1 MTTIFSVTPSLTQ
14 VGVDTTLEITGTGFL
29 TTTAVRLES
38 PEDPPVEYPLSGF
51 QFMTSQLIRAVVAAN
66 VVPIGFYSV
75 VVDNGGEDV
84 AVLDSAFRISV
95 DLPTRPFLTN
105 NTTDVIQQR
114 IMDRIGIAPN
124 GLPYD
129 TRKGQVPWDMT
140 AAQAPEFEKIY
151 KRLDDLF
158 PQGFAQYM
166 GGALLDLRAEEHGVL
181 RNIASFSRTVVEVTA
196 PVGTVIPSAI
206 RFSTTATPNTTARP
220 IVFVGTE
227 TASIVWKNPVSGLV
241 TGATTTSLTD
251 AASTFVVDE
260 WRDYY
265 VLITL
270 GKGLGQWRKIINN
283 DAHTVNVMDW
293 DTGNVPDN
301 TSTYKFFTGVAVQ
314 AVVAGRSGNVLAG
327 AINRLAVPVA
337 FVSKVTNPVPAVD
350 GVDRESDRLFLSRF
364 LLTVRQRSAGG
375 NDTDYQ
381 IWARETPG
389 TSLGAVSV
397 LEEWAG
403 YGTVKVVIV
412 NSDNTISDT
421 ATVNKVY
428 DYIQTQRPIGAHVT
442 VEAAVGVLI
451 EARFTLTVKE
461 GFSLVAVQE
470 AVRVAIAA
478 YLNTVPVGGDDGF
491 VMFYRVQQA
500 AINNVDG
507 IDTFNM
513 YSTGYGIRRTGA
525 ANYSTADVSIT
536 GTEKPIAGAITAA

>member
-1 MTTIFSVTPSLTQ
+1 MTTITSVTPSLTQ

-29 TTTAVRLES
+29 VTTIARLES
-38 PEDPPVEYPLSGF
+38 PEDPPVQYPLSAF
-51 QFMTSQLIRAVVAAN
+51 QLITSSLMRALVPAN

-75 VVDNGGEDV
+75 VVDNGGEDI
-84 AVLDSAFRISV
+84 AQLTNAFRISV
-95 DLPTRPFLTN
+95 NLPARPFLTN
-105 NTTDVIQQR
+105 NTTDIIQAR
-114 IMDRIGIAPN
+114 IMDRIGFAPN

-129 TRKGQVPWDMT
+129 KRKGQVPWDMT
-140 AAQAPEFEKIY
+140 AAQSPEFEKIY

-158 PQGFAQYM
+158 PQGFAQFM

-181 RNIASFSRTVVEVTA
+181 RNIASFSTTVMEITA
-196 PVGTVIPSAI
+196 AVGTVIPTAI
-206 RFSTTATPNTTARP
+206 RFSTTATPNTTDRP
-220 IVFVGTE
+220 IVFNSIE
-227 TASIVWKNPVSGLV
+227 TAPITQKPPLAGLV
-241 TGATTTSLTD
+241 YSATATSMRDNTANWTTD
-251 AASTFVVDE
+251 Q

-270 GKGLGQWRKIINN
+270 GKGIGQWRKVINN
-283 DAHTVNVMDW
+283 TSDTLNVSDW
-293 DTGNVPDN
+293 DTGNIPNN
-301 TSTYKFFTGVAVQ
+301 TSIYKIFTGVAAQ
-314 AVVAGRSGNVLAG
+314 AAVAGRSGNVLAG
-327 AINRLAVPVA
+327 AINRLAVPVS
-337 FVSKVTNPVPAVD
+337 FVSAVSNPVAAID

-389 TSLGAVSV
+389 TSLGPVSV

-421 ATVNKVY
+421 ATVSKVF
-428 DYIQTQRPIGAHVT
+428 DYIQTRRPIGAHVT
-442 VEAAVGVLI
+442 VEAATGVQI

-470 AVRVAIAA
+470 AVRTAITA

-500 AINNVDG
+500 AITNTDG

-513 YSTGYGIRRTGA
+513 YSTGYGIRRAGA
-525 ANYSTADVSIT
+525 ANFGTADVTIS
-536 GTEKPIAGAITAA
+536 GTEKPIAGAITAV

>member
-1 MTTIFSVTPSLTQ
+1 MTNFQLVTS
-14 VGVDTTLEITGTGFL
+14 E
-29 TTTAVRLES
+29 
-38 PEDPPVEYPLSGF
+38 
-51 QFMTSQLIRAVVAAN
+51 MMRATVQAN
-66 VVPIGFYSV
+66 VVPIGFYTV

-84 AVLDSAFRISV
+84 AQLDAAFRISV
-95 DLPTRPFLTN
+95 NLPVRPFLTN

-129 TRKGQVPWDMT
+129 KRKGQVPWDMT

-158 PQGFAQYM
+158 PQGFAQFM
-166 GGALLDLRAEEHGVL
+166 GGALLDLRAEEHGIL
-181 RNIASFSRTVVEVTA
+181 RNIASFSRTVMEVTA

-206 RFSTTATPNTTARP
+206 RFSTTAVPNTADRP
-220 IVFVGTE
+220 LVFNGIE
-227 TASIVWKNPVSGLV
+227 TANIIYKNPVSGLV
-241 TGATTTSLTD
+241 TSGTATSLTD
-251 AASTFVVDE
+251 NTAAFVVDE
-260 WRDYY
+260 WKDYY

-270 GKGLGQWRKIINN
+270 GKGIGQWRKVINN
-283 DAHTVNVMDW
+283 NANTLNVSDW
-293 DTGNVPDN
+293 DTGNIPNN
-301 TSTYKFFTGVAVQ
+301 TSTYKLFTGVAAQ
-314 AVVAGRSGNVLAG
+314 ADRAGRASNVLAG

-337 FVSKVTNPVPAVD
+337 FVSKVSNPVDSVD

-389 TSLGAVSV
+389 TSLGPVSV

-412 NSDNTISDT
+412 NSDNTISDA
-421 ATVNKVY
+421 ATVSKVY
-428 DYIQTQRPIGAHVT
+428 DYIQTRRPIGAHVT

-451 EARFTLTVKE
+451 EANFTLTVKS

-470 AVRVAIAA
+470 EVRQAIST

-500 AINNVDG
+500 AINEVDG

-513 YSTGYGIRRTGA
+513 YSTGYGIRRSGA
-525 ANYSTADVSIT
+525 PSFSTADVTVT
-536 GTEKPIAGAITAA
+536 GTEKPVAGTVTAA